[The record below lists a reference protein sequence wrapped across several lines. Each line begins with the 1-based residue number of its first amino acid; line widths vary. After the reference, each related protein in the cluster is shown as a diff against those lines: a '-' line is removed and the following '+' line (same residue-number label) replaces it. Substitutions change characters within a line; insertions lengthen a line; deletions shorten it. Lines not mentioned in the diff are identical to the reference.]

1 MADIGDMSCM
11 FGQNQPHLGS
21 IWLRPNHLSPV
32 WHRLS
37 RRLLLSSV
45 LLGLSHCHRLHWPL
59 HLGLSLLRRRRTRRR
74 WSRILAILSALPKH
88 WSRCFLGR
96 NPTRSCF
103 LACIIIGIFK
113 CQSGVIKLKFLIWAS
128 AGLDWQ
134 LSDTWIGS
142 LWQVVS
148 VSTLEHLMWFCIW
161 RDWWFS
167 RLTPHSI

>member
-1 MADIGDMSCM
+1 
-11 FGQNQPHLGS
+11 
-21 IWLRPNHLSPV
+21 
-32 WHRLS
+32 
-37 RRLLLSSV
+37 
-45 LLGLSHCHRLHWPL
+45 
-59 HLGLSLLRRRRTRRR
+59 
-74 WSRILAILSALPKH
+74 
-88 WSRCFLGR
+88 
-96 NPTRSCF
+96 